1 MKILSLFLT
10 AMLTAIAVATLS
22 SCHDAPDYTDNATGN
37 FDALWNILD
46 SHYCFFEEK
55 DIDWEAVGR
64 KYRAEINP
72 ETNYIELFDICSR
85 MLDEL
90 KDGHVNLSS
99 SFNTS
104 YYRRW
109 WSDYPQDFNFRT
121 LQQYYLGF
129 DYQTT
134 SGIIYKKLSDKVG
147 YMYYPSFSSGISQ
160 TSLDYVLAWLYDCN
174 VLIIDI
180 RDNGGGLLTNIDV
193 LVGRLITREISGGF
207 IRHKTGPGPND
218 FSEPFEI
225 RYKPAEESRV
235 KWLKP
240 VIVLTNRSCF
250 SSANDFVA
258 TVKGLDSIWIVGA
271 KTGGGGGLP
280 FSSELP
286 NGWGVR
292 FSACPI
298 TDRNGRSTEYG
309 IAPDEGCEVHATA
322 EELAQGHDAILDF
335 AIRKAES
342 ISSASSES
350 VPSSAKFGR

>member
-1 MKILSLFLT
+1 MKHLKSLY
-10 AMLTAIAVATLS
+10 AVLATLAAVLAFTA
-22 SCHDAPDYTDNATGN
+22 CHEAPDYKDDPQGN
-37 FDALWNILD
+37 FDALWDILD
-46 SHYCFFEEK
+46 GHYCFFEEK
-55 DIDWEAVGR
+55 DVDWEAVGHR
-64 KYRAEINP
+64 YREEITG
-72 ETNYIELFDICSR
+72 ETNTVKLFDICSR

-90 KDGHVNLSS
+90 QDGHVNLVSQ
-99 SFNTS
+99 FNTS

-109 WSDYPQDFNFRT
+109 WSDYPQDFNLRT

-129 DYQTT
+129 DYRTT
-134 SGIIYKKLSDKVG
+134 SGIIYKRLSEKIG

-160 TSLDYVLAWLYDCN
+160 TSLDYVLASLYDCD

-180 RDNGGGLLTNIDV
+180 RDNGGGLLTNIGV

-207 IRHKTGPGPND
+207 IRHKTGPGHRD

-225 RYKPAEESRV
+225 RYKPSDEGRV

-258 TVKGLDSIWIVGA
+258 TVKGLDGIFIAGA
-271 KTGGGGGLP
+271 RTGGGGGLP

-286 NGWGVR
+286 NGWSIR

-298 TDRNGRSTEYG
+298 TDREGRSTEGG
-309 IAPDEGCEVHATA
+309 IDPDEGCEVHAPA
-322 EELAQGHDAILDF
+322 EELAQGRDAILDF
-335 AIRKAES
+335 AIRKGEAMS
-342 ISSASSES
+342 HSVAPASG
-350 VPSSAKFGR
+350 ACRR

>member
-147 YMYYPSFSSGISQ
+147 YMYYPSFSCLHGSM
-160 TSLDYVLAWLYDCN
+160 
-174 VLIIDI
+174 
-180 RDNGGGLLTNIDV
+180 
-193 LVGRLITREISGGF
+193 
-207 IRHKTGPGPND
+207 
-218 FSEPFEI
+218 
-225 RYKPAEESRV
+225 
-235 KWLKP
+235 
-240 VIVLTNRSCF
+240 
-250 SSANDFVA
+250 
-258 TVKGLDSIWIVGA
+258 
-271 KTGGGGGLP
+271 
-280 FSSELP
+280 
-286 NGWGVR
+286 
-292 FSACPI
+292 
-298 TDRNGRSTEYG
+298 
-309 IAPDEGCEVHATA
+309 TA
-322 EELAQGHDAILDF
+322 MC
-335 AIRKAES
+335 S
-342 ISSASSES
+342 
-350 VPSSAKFGR
+350 